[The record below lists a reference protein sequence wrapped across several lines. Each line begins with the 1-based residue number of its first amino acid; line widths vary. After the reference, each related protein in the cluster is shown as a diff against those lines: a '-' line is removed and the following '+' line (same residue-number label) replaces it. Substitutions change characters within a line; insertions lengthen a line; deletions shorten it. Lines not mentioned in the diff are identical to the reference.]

1 MLEAKNPGGPPA
13 GEGPAGRY
21 NMAIYE
27 QIEIAADLIG
37 SALDTLGTL
46 AGDLEALT
54 RGRDPGPVCPECA
67 ECALSESCA
76 AAIPLKPGQRP
87 QQCPYKIERV
97 IQNVGESVPLYQIT
111 RWRD

>member
-27 QIEIAADLIG
+27 QIEIAADLLG

-54 RGRDPGPVCPECA
+54 RGRDPGPVCLECA
-67 ECALSESCA
+67 GCALSESCA
-76 AAIPLKPGQRP
+76 AAIPPRQGP
-87 QQCPYKIERV
+87 QPQPCPYKIEGVMR
-97 IQNVGESVPLYQIT
+97 NAGESIPLYQIAK
-111 RWRD
+111 WRD